1 MPETARRLEA
11 LARAA
16 GNVLVRVEGDPN
28 TKVTGVEYDSRRISG
43 GELFFC
49 IPGRVHDGHTFA
61 AAAAAG
67 GAAALCVERPT
78 GAGLPEIIVS
88 DARPAMARIAAA
100 WWGNPADELVVIGI
114 TGTNGKT
121 TTAYLVEAI
130 LAADGRTTGLVGT
143 IETRLADEKRPGV
156 RTTPESVDLQ
166 RLLSEMRAK
175 KVDAVA
181 MEVTSHGLALD
192 RVEGLHFAASA
203 FTNLTQDHLDFHGS
217 MEEYFAAKRALFTP
231 GRSDRGA
238 VNLDDPYGRALK
250 ETVNIPCIGYGVAV
264 GDAEVK
270 AVDVT
275 TGPRGST
282 FAITTPKGDVR
293 IATPLIGIFNV
304 ANCVGAAAVA
314 LQTGIDLQAI
324 EAGLGSVQ
332 SVPGRF
338 ESVDAGQPFVVVVD
352 YAHTPDSLDNVLR
365 AARVT
370 TGQGGRVICV
380 FGCGGDR
387 DRAKRPLM
395 GAVAARLAD
404 YVVVTSDNPRT
415 EDPKAIID
423 AIVAGVVT
431 AKAEGA
437 DAVMV
442 DRAAAIDHALRAAG
456 PGDAVVIAGKG
467 HETGQD
473 LGDHTIAFDDRA
485 VAADALRSLGWESA
499 R

>member
-1 MPETARRLEA
+1 MPETARSLEA
-11 LARAA
+11 LAQAA
-16 GNVLVRVEGDPN
+16 GDVLVRVDGDPN
-28 TKVTGVEYDSRRISG
+28 TQVSGIEYDSRRISG

-49 IPGRVHDGHTFA
+49 IPGRVQDGHTFA
-61 AAAAAG
+61 AEAAAG

-78 GAGLPEIIVS
+78 GAGLPEVVVS
-88 DARPAMARIAAA
+88 DGRPAMARIAAA
-100 WWGNPADELVVIGI
+100 WWGNPGDELVVIGI

-143 IETRLADEKRPGV
+143 IETRLADERRPGV

-166 RLLSEMRAK
+166 RLLSEMRAR

-231 GRSDRGA
+231 ERSDRGA
-238 VNLDDPYGRALK
+238 VNLDDPHGRVLK
-250 ETVNIPCIGYGVAV
+250 ETVTIPCVGYGVVA
-264 GDAEVK
+264 GDAEVR

-275 TGPRGST
+275 TGAQGST

-293 IATPLIGIFNV
+293 IVTPLVGGFNV

-314 LQTGIDLQAI
+314 LQTGIDLEAI

-365 AARVT
+365 SARVLT
-370 TGQGGRVICV
+370 NKDGRVIC
-380 FGCGGDR
+380 
-387 DRAKRPLM
+387 
-395 GAVAARLAD
+395 
-404 YVVVTSDNPRT
+404 
-415 EDPKAIID
+415 
-423 AIVAGVVT
+423 
-431 AKAEGA
+431 
-437 DAVMV
+437 
-442 DRAAAIDHALRAAG
+442 
-456 PGDAVVIAGKG
+456 
-467 HETGQD
+467 
-473 LGDHTIAFDDRA
+473 
-485 VAADALRSLGWESA
+485 
-499 R
+499 